1 MHLNQMDR
9 ESIDRA
15 KALGI
20 GLMAHSTPY
29 YGVGNQAGPMPPFR
43 SIVDSGIP
51 TGGGSDGAR
60 IATMNPWPM
69 IYYMVT
75 GRNAAGRMINPGQTL
90 TRAEALRLW
99 TAANGW
105 FTFEE
110 DKVGSIE
117 PGKLADLVVLS
128 RDFLD
133 PAQVPDEDIRKLT
146 SLMTM
151 VGGRVVHGTAG
162 FR

>member
-1 MHLNQMDR
+1 MT
-9 ESIDRA
+9 RA
-15 KALGI
+15 QWRTIAVARRQPG
-20 GLMAHSTPY
+20 ST
-29 YGVGNQAGPMPPFR
+29 QH
-43 SIVDSGIP
+43 
-51 TGGGSDGAR
+51 R
-60 IATMNPWPM
+60 IATLLE
-69 IYYMVT
+69 IGDVT
-75 GRNAAGRMINPGQTL
+75 AGRMIDPGQTL